1 MRFLTIC
8 FLLACIGSSLSACSS
23 IPRSKPEA
31 PTVTVTDVY
40 PVSISITKQTIGLT
54 LRVANPNSFDLPMQ
68 SLSFNAH
75 FSGERFAQGQSV
87 NKVVIPAEGEAELD
101 VEVTAG
107 LARIANQIKN
117 LLNSE
122 NPELKYDVTGL
133 VKLSNWPKSI
143 PFNVEGTLE
152 DLVAPQ

>member
-1 MRFLTIC
+1 MRILTIS
-8 FLLACIGSSLSACSS
+8 FLFACLCVFLSACSS

-40 PVSISITKQTIGLT
+40 PVSLGITQQTIGLT
-54 LRVANPNSFDLPMQ
+54 LRIANPNSFDLPMQ

-87 NKVVIPAEGEAELD
+87 DKVIVPGEGEAELN

-107 LARIANQIKN
+107 LGRIAKQIKN

-133 VKLSNWPKSI
+133 VKLSNWPKAI

-152 DLVAPQ
+152 ELLESQ